1 MKFEDLIGRKF
12 VVTDADAS
20 AKHVEND
27 IVTFDGS
34 ADDVKITCTRY
45 MAGRYEDDKIS
56 DGTPE
61 KKATYTI
68 TITEDKGGYQ
78 IQFTPASQEGSGG
91 IGGSWTAN
99 DSPPGP
105 DNG

>member
-1 MKFEDLIGRKF
+1 MGFENLKGREF
-12 VVTDADAS
+12 TVRSADAG
-20 AKHVEND
+20 AKHAVDD
-27 IVTFDGS
+27 IVTIEGS
-34 ADDVKITCTRY
+34 ADKVEIKCKRY
-45 MAGRYEDDKIS
+45 ADGKYDNGTIS
-56 DGTPE
+56 DG
-61 KKATYTI
+61 TYTI

-78 IQFTPASQEGSGG
+78 IKFTPASQEGSGG